1 MIMFAKPHS
10 ISQLCTHWH
19 RRWRRRSAVACELPA
34 GHTAHHGVHAAPA
47 RPVAP
52 GVGELSTALRQRV
65 LYTLTLNLL
74 HPVALLGD
82 LSPQPDGGKWE
93 KITYNINSVD
103 IFIL

>member
-1 MIMFAKPHS
+1 MDFVDKDSAAVVIVIIITIFKNGWICVS
-10 ISQLCTHWH
+10 RLCTHWH

-34 GHTAHHGVHAAPA
+34 GHAAHHGVHAAPA

-65 LYTLTLNLL
+65 LDTLTLHLL

-82 LSPQPDGGKWE
+82 LSPQPGG
-93 KITYNINSVD
+93 
-103 IFIL
+103 